1 MNKYDLQVLQRYQWT
16 YVCEEQERGHMNSVL
31 CMRVGGWVEMKRE
44 RGSGR
49 RRERKGEIVLSY
61 DERLDWLESDDCS
74 KWPGRWL
81 HLCFPFSLSLIPSSL
96 THLLSHLHLSLPL
109 RASLCHP
116 LSLVSSW
123 QPINRVPLSPL
134 MAPLLALMHF
144 KRTAAATSQSDG
156 KYMSSSNLH
165 NLRPFFRPISCLC
178 SNALHFVSTLLRL
191 SDSGHHL

>member
-1 MNKYDLQVLQRYQWT
+1 MYCMDIIWRYDKVSDEHTCVKSKTQVTWALLCYAWVWVAEWSWREKEAKG
-16 YVCEEQERGHMNSVL
+16 EE
-31 CMRVGGWVEMKRE
+31 
-44 RGSGR
+44 
-49 RRERKGEIVLSY
+49 EIVLSY

-81 HLCFPFSLSLIPSSL
+81 HLCSRSPGLFYLLPPLTCFPTYTSLS
-96 THLLSHLHLSLPL
+96 L

-134 MAPLLALMHF
+134 MAQLLALMHF

-156 KYMSSSNLH
+156 KYMSSSNLR
-165 NLRPFFRPISCLC
+165 NLFPFFHPILFLC
-178 SNALHFVSTLLRL
+178 SMCYTSCKPSFR
-191 SDSGHHL
+191 